1 LTNHAL
7 YDIMAIRMKIGDC
20 PVKKEQNT
28 EEKTTMK
35 KLLIIALALMLALSL
50 VACNNKKG
58 NEDETGNNT
67 IIINPDGT
75 NNAVGTGDPS
85 TGNNGNGGS
94 TDTPVVEEVFTELE
108 QTIFIV
114 ADVAS
119 VRSEAR
125 IADETLIDYATKD
138 TEFKS
143 VAYSANWFKIE
154 YEVAVEETTEAA
166 TDAAAPA
173 SEEATTEAD
182 ATTEETTE
190 AETEAAPKT
199 ETVVAYVHKSVA
211 CVKDLTAVD
220 LEEPL
225 TLYVIAAA
233 LYVRSYYDFD
243 AQNNMMCTLQQGD
256 EVTAVA
262 KGNGWYKIQLSDD
275 AQGNPVFGYISSN
288 EKYVSTTKPEETTV
302 AEEQTTEAAE

>member
-1 LTNHAL
+1 
-7 YDIMAIRMKIGDC
+7 
-20 PVKKEQNT
+20 
-28 EEKTTMK
+28 MK

-50 VACNNKKG
+50 VACNKNNG
-58 NEDETGNNT
+58 DENESNNEIILNPNGTGE
-67 IIINPDGT
+67 G
-75 NNAVGTGDPS
+75 VGTGDPS
-85 TGNNGNGGS
+85 TGNNGNGGN

-154 YEVAVEETTEAA
+154 YEVEVEETTEAATETA

-182 ATTEETTE
+182 ATTE

-211 CVKDLTAVD
+211 CVKDLTAAD

-256 EVTAVA
+256 EVTAIA

-302 AEEQTTEAAE
+302 AEEQTTVAAE

>member
-1 LTNHAL
+1 
-7 YDIMAIRMKIGDC
+7 
-20 PVKKEQNT
+20 
-28 EEKTTMK
+28 MK
-35 KLLIIALALMLALSL
+35 KILIIALALMLALSL
-50 VACNNKKG
+50 VACNKNNG
-58 NEDETGNNT
+58 EEGESNNNEIILNPEGTGDNS
-67 IIINPDGT
+67 
-75 NNAVGTGDPS
+75 VGTGDPS
-85 TGNNGNGGS
+85 TGTDGNGGS
-94 TDTPVVEEVFTELE
+94 TDVPPTEEVFTDLE

-125 IADETLIDYATKD
+125 IADETLIQYAAKD

-143 VAYSANWFKIE
+143 TGYSENWYRIE
-154 YEVAVEETTEAA
+154 IEVTAEET

-173 SEEATTEAD
+173 SEEITEAE
-182 ATTEETTE
+182 TEAETEATTE
-190 AETEAAPKT
+190 AETEGETAPKT
-199 ETVVAYVHKSVA
+199 ETVIAYVHESVA
-211 CVKDLTAVD
+211 CVKDLTAAD

-225 TLYVIAAA
+225 TLYIIANA
-233 LYVRSYYDFD
+233 LYVRSYYDFEAED
-243 AQNNMMCTLQQGD
+243 NMMCTLQQGD

-275 AQGNPVFGYISSN
+275 AEGNPVFGYISSN

>member
-1 LTNHAL
+1 
-7 YDIMAIRMKIGDC
+7 
-20 PVKKEQNT
+20 
-28 EEKTTMK
+28 MK

-50 VACNNKKG
+50 VACGDKNG
-58 NEDETGNNT
+58 NENESNNEIILNPNGTGDN
-67 IIINPDGT
+67 G
-75 NNAVGTGDPS
+75 AGTGDPS
-85 TGNNGNGGS
+85 TGNNGNGGN
-94 TDTPVVEEVFTELE
+94 TNTPPVEEVFTDLE

-125 IADETLIDYATKD
+125 IADETLIDYTTKD

-154 YEVAVEETTEAA
+154 YEVEVEETTEAA

-182 ATTEETTE
+182 ATTE

-211 CVKDLTAVD
+211 CVKDLTAAD

-225 TLYVIAAA
+225 TLYVIAGA
-233 LYVRSYYDFD
+233 LYVRSYYDFA
-243 AQNNMMCTLQQGD
+243 AQDNMMCTLQQGD

-302 AEEQTTEAAE
+302 AEEQTTEAAQ